1 MALKKIDEKFFD
13 IFWNFIFLVSCGNI
27 GKALK
32 NEKIIS
38 TDEFLVKKR
47 GPLILPPDYEEIP
60 TPDSIIKKEKESQQ
74 NKIEKMLKAPKKES
88 KTKTNS
94 TSLEQSILEKIQ
106 R

>member
-1 MALKKIDEKFFD
+1 MKSFLISFGILF
-13 IFWNFIFLVSCGNI
+13 FLVSCGNI

-47 GPLILPPDYEEIP
+47 GPLILPPNYEEIP